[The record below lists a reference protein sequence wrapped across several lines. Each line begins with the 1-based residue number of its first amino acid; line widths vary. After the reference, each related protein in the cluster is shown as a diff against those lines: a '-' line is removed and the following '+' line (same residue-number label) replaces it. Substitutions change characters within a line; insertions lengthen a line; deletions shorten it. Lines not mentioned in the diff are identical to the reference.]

1 MRVWS
6 RGSLRAVAQW
16 DQLLFRGPVHSTLYF
31 RGSSLSAFIRGLLAH
46 WTSSLPAVSL
56 SHCVTSGRW
65 LCSSVRS
72 EAAIPAREG
81 CLNDTV
87 TPHSPTFTDY
97 WLPPPLYFP
106 YLLLLMSLLLI
117 HGKVSTDILAF
128 YPTHLKQPSESK
140 EGCHCAQPEND
151 FLL

>member
-97 WLPPPLYFP
+97 WLPPTLFSISASPNVTVADSWKSKHRYSG
-106 YLLLLMSLLLI
+106 LLS
-117 HGKVSTDILAF
+117 HASQAAVR
-128 YPTHLKQPSESK
+128 E
-140 EGCHCAQPEND
+140 
-151 FLL
+151 